1 MADSASDS
9 VVSPPPV
16 DRAGAT
22 GTAATPPSDPVDAVV
37 DAPTEELRRD
47 RLLAALTLIA
57 GVGLVLALPF
67 ALQAGARFF
76 LPLTA
81 AIVIAIALVPLLE
94 WQERNRVPAPL
105 AAFFCVLLF
114 LLVANGA
121 LASIVVPA
129 WGWAQILP
137 DRIDRVQH
145 NVAPLIDFY
154 ASLEKFVNGLIANV
168 ATAPAKQT
176 ASSVAP
182 PQSLLD
188 LVTTSAPSALLE
200 MFFAILVIYFFLA
213 GWTNLRRA
221 AITGRSSFGGAMATA
236 RVIQNVVD
244 DTSAYLGTITLIN
257 LMLGVIV
264 AAALWYIGMPTPL
277 MWGGLVALLNYV
289 PYLGPIFAALLLAL
303 GGLMTFTDIWWA
315 LLPAAI
321 MIGAHLVEANV
332 ITPLVVGHRLTIN
345 PLMILITL
353 SFWGWVWGTPGA
365 LLAVPLLIIIQ
376 TVLKGAGKPDIAG
389 FLFEH
394 GTLVQDVP
402 PTQRNTGN
410 ANSGVDSPGAAP

>member
-1 MADSASDS
+1 MVDP
-9 VVSPPPV
+9 VQPPPEPAP
-16 DRAGAT
+16 RA
-22 GTAATPPSDPVDAVV
+22 DDAS
-37 DAPTEELRRD
+37 PEELRRD
-47 RLLAALTLIA
+47 RLLASLTLIA

-94 WQERNRVPAPL
+94 WQERHRVPAPL

-114 LLVANGA
+114 LIVANGA

-137 DRIDRVQH
+137 ERIDRVQH

-154 ASLEKFVNGLIANV
+154 ASLEKFVNGLLAGV
-168 ATAPAKQT
+168 ASAPARQT
-176 ASSVAP
+176 TTSVAP

-213 GWTNLRRA
+213 GWSDLRRA
-221 AITGRSSFGGAMATA
+221 AITKRSSFGGAMATA

-244 DTSAYLGTITLIN
+244 DTSAYLGTITFIN
-257 LMLGVIV
+257 LMLGALV

-277 MWGGLVALLNYV
+277 MWGGIVALLNYV

-303 GGLMTFTDIWWA
+303 GGLMTFTDIWYA

-394 GTLVQDVP
+394 GTLIQDVP
-402 PTQRNTGN
+402 VPRNAAGGN
-410 ANSGVDSPGAAP
+410 AGVDSPPTAP